1 MISLFTSYFH
11 ALPIRRKLTLLI
23 LIITGTALLLFS
35 ILSGFNQIRLLRRSM
50 IDNLNIM
57 AGSIAELSTAA
68 LSFKSVAT
76 ASQVLTT
83 LKADPDI
90 ELAVIYT
97 KDKVAFTNYL
107 NPQYA
112 VTARLPNS
120 LPDMGEE
127 FIFQDGKVKLQL
139 FYPITLDGQFLGVLY
154 ILANTNKAVAQLTDS
169 AIFLVLSLLLVL
181 MITLLLSSSLQQL
194 MTKPVFSLARTARKI
209 SEEGDYSIRMKR
221 KYGDEIGNL
230 IDDFNT
236 MLEAIEIRDA
246 ELNTHR
252 NNLEKLVQ
260 ERTEELRTKRDE
272 ALAAAK
278 AKSEFLAN
286 MSHEIRTPMNGVI
299 GVLSLLR
306 DAPLSEQYRRLLE
319 SASRSADSLLL
330 IINDIL
336 DFSKIDAGKIDFESI
351 IFDLRELMEETS
363 ELFIDAVNLKN
374 IDLVCF
380 VPIGID
386 CRIKGD
392 PTRLRQI
399 LTNLVS
405 NAVKFT
411 EKGEV
416 VLQVEVVEKVGNMQ
430 TLRFSVED
438 TGIGIADNVID
449 RLFEKFTQADG
460 STTRKYGGTGL
471 GLSVCKQL
479 VEMQGGS
486 IGVESAEGKG
496 SIFWFVLPFEVV
508 EASSLLAPCN
518 KLENKSFLIVDDNA
532 TNRMII
538 EHYLQVCPVRIYS
551 CADAASALTMLASLS
566 AQGLPID
573 TVLLDYHMPEMD
585 GLDLARQITETYKE
599 QAPEM
604 IMLSSGGLS
613 REKALEAGIR
623 AVIFKPVR
631 QFQLYDTLVSIVPGR
646 RHSLRRKE
654 EKDKKRDI
662 RLRGRVLLVD
672 DEPINQKVAEAI
684 LQKFGLETEVANNGW
699 EAVQMVQSREYSL
712 VLMDIQMPEMSG
724 FEATEIIRKREQLEG
739 RKRVV
744 IIAMTANAME
754 TTRKRCLAIGMDD
767 FITKPIK
774 PDVLAE
780 RLHPWLGIPHEAAT
794 GDGGADASGTTK
806 ESVGRSAHWNRRR
819 ALEFVGGDTELLRQ
833 MMELFLLR
841 NAELLERV
849 ERAVA
854 VGDAAALCEAAHA
867 YKGAVNHFAAVG
879 VREIAFALEKA
890 GRNNEMANVDE
901 LWNHLQKEVDI
912 LVNELQQALVR
923 EP

>member
-1 MISLFTSYFH
+1 MFTSFFH

-35 ILSGFNQIRLLRRSM
+35 ALSGFNQIRLLRRSM
-50 IDNLNIM
+50 IDNLNIL
-57 AGSIAELSTAA
+57 AESIADLSTAA
-68 LSFKSVAT
+68 LSFKSVNT
-76 ASQVLTT
+76 AEQILTT
-83 LKADPDI
+83 LKADSDI

-97 KDKVAFTNYL
+97 KDKVAFANYL
-107 NPQYA
+107 NPEYA

-120 LPDMGEE
+120 LPDRGQK
-127 FIFQDGKVKLQL
+127 FIFQDHKVKLQL
-139 FYPITLDGQFLGVLY
+139 FYPISLDGQRIGLLY
-154 ILANTNKAVAQLTDS
+154 ILANTNQAVAQLVDS
-169 AIFLVLSLLLVL
+169 AILLVLSFLVVL
-181 MITLLLSSSLQQL
+181 AVTLLISSRLQQL
-194 MTKPVFSLARTARKI
+194 MTKPVSSLARTARKI
-209 SEEGDYSIRMKR
+209 SEEGDYSIRVKR
-221 KYGDEIGNL
+221 KYRDEIGGL
-230 IDDFNT
+230 IDDFNN

-252 NNLEKLVQ
+252 NNLEILVR

-306 DAPLSEQYRRLLE
+306 DAPLSERYRRLLD

-351 IFDLRELMEETS
+351 VFDLRELMEETS

-374 IDLVCF
+374 LDLVCF
-380 VPIGID
+380 VPID
-386 CRIKGD
+386 THCRIKGD

-411 EKGEV
+411 DKGEV
-416 VLQVEVVEKVGNMQ
+416 VLQVELVEQRENHQ
-430 TLRFSVED
+430 TLRFSVAD
-438 TGIGIADNVID
+438 TGIGIAENVINK
-449 RLFEKFTQADG
+449 LFEKFTQADG

-479 VEMQGGS
+479 VEMQGGE
-486 IGVESAEGKG
+486 IGVESVEGKG
-496 SIFWFVLPFEVV
+496 STFWFVLPFEVM
-508 EASSLLAPCN
+508 EESSLLGPCK
-518 KLENKSFLIVDDNA
+518 KLENKRFLIVDDNA

-538 EHYLQVCPVRIYS
+538 EHYLHVCPVQIYS
-551 CADAASALTMLASLS
+551 CVDARSALTMLENLS
-566 AQGLPID
+566 SQGMAID

-585 GLDLARQITETYKE
+585 GLQLARRIKEVYKD

-604 IMLSSGGLS
+604 IMLSSGGVA
-613 REKALEAGIR
+613 REKAHEAGIR
-623 AVIFKPVR
+623 AVIYKPVR
-631 QFQLYDTLVSIVPGR
+631 QAQLYDTLSSILPGR
-646 RHSLRRKE
+646 RHALKRRKE
-654 EKDKKRDI
+654 KERKT
-662 RLRGRVLLVD
+662 LHLQGRVLLVD

-684 LQKFGLETEVANNGW
+684 LQKFGLQTEVANNGW
-699 EAVQMVQSREYSL
+699 EAVQMVQTKEYSL

-724 FEATEIIRKREQLEG
+724 FEATEIIRRREQQEG

-754 TTRKRCLAIGMDD
+754 ATRQRCLAIGMDD

-780 RLHPWLGIPHEAAT
+780 RLHPWLGVPLQTLPVAAN
-794 GDGGADASGTTK
+794 SGVAAQAEK
-806 ESVGRSAHWNRRR
+806 QAGRQSHWNRAS
-819 ALEFVGGDTELLRQ
+819 ALEFVGGDAELLRQ
-833 MMELFLLR
+833 LMGLFLQR
-841 NAELLERV
+841 NSELLGRV
-849 ERAVA
+849 ETAVA
-854 VGDAAALCEAAHA
+854 ARDALELCEAAHA
-867 YKGAVNHFAAVG
+867 YKGTVNHFAALPA
-879 VREIAFALEKA
+879 RELALALEKA
-890 GRNNEMANVDE
+890 GRSGE
-901 LWNHLQKEVDI
+901 LDNIDNLWRQLQVESAQLRD
-912 LVNELQQALVR
+912 ELQQAFSQ
-923 EP
+923 ES